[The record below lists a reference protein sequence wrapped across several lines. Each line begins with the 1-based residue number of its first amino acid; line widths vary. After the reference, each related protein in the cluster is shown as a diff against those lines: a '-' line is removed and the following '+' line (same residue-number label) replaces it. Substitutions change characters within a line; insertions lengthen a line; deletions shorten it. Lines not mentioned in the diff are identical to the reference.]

1 MSDVLCLNPGENRP
15 TVSAFGG
22 MPPLGLCWIAAV
34 LEKKEY
40 SVKILDLDWDNTC
53 LETVLDAEHPKMV
66 CLGGTTHTRFES
78 FNLAKKIKEK
88 DSSIVICYGGPH
100 ATFTADDTLAH
111 IDDIDIIVKG
121 EGEYTVLDI
130 AEVIIRNRGKLQ
142 DVLGISYRDGAN
154 IVHNSPRPPITD
166 LDALPLPARHLL
178 KMEYYRPKLEFL
190 NVTST
195 LVMTSRGCPVNCSY
209 CSASAMWGRRYTT
222 RSPQKVADEV
232 EMLIKE
238 YGVEGIEFQDST
250 ITLNRAHIEGLCDEF
265 ERRKLKFPWL
275 CELRVNT
282 VDKDLLARM
291 QRAGCYYIWFGLES
305 ASSQVLKEMKK
316 SITIEQVENV
326 INWAVE
332 LGIYTRVFI
341 TYGHIGETYEDAM
354 ITRKFV
360 EKHKDKITD
369 LGSGVGI
376 LIYPGTLVEKYAYE
390 IGCLPSNFSWA
401 EPYYN
406 KNNEFLMIAPEI
418 PVLIQPQFGYQ
429 ELYELRNKEVRGKIW
444 NVGEILKRMQT
455 KEGRKGLQSIAKG
468 MVKHTVSSTLKRLGI
483 NTVGKG

>member
-1 MSDVLCLNPGENRP
+1 MSDVLCLNPRENKP

-34 LEKKEY
+34 LEKNGY
-40 SVKILDLDWDNTC
+40 LVNILDLDWDNTC
-53 LETVLDAEHPKMV
+53 LESVIEAEHPKMV
-66 CLGGTTHTRFES
+66 CLSGTSHTRFES
-78 FNLAKKIKEK
+78 FNLAKIIKEK
-88 DSSIVICYGGPH
+88 DPSIVVCYGGCH
-100 ATFTADDTLAH
+100 ATFTADDTLSHVNA
-111 IDDIDIIVKG
+111 IDIIVKG

-130 AEVIIRNRGKLQ
+130 AGVIIRNKGKLQ
-142 DVLGISYRDGAN
+142 DVMGISYRDGDK
-154 IVHNSPRPPITD
+154 IVHNPSRPPITD
-166 LDALPLPARHLL
+166 LDSLPFPARHLL

-222 RSPQKVADEV
+222 RSPQNVADEV

-250 ITLNRAHIEGLCDEF
+250 ITLNRDHIEGLCDEF

-282 VDKDLLARM
+282 VDKDLLRRM
-291 QRAGCYYIWFGLES
+291 QKAGCYYIWFGLES
-305 ASSQVLKEMKK
+305 ASPQVLKKMKK
-316 SITIEQVENV
+316 GITIEQVENV

-354 ITRKFV
+354 TTWKFV
-360 EKHKDKITD
+360 QKHKNKITD
-369 LGSGVGI
+369 LGSGTGI
-376 LIYPGTLVEKYAYE
+376 LIYPGTMVEKYAYE

-401 EPYYN
+401 TPYYN
-406 KNNEFLMIAPEI
+406 KDNEFLIIAPEI

-429 ELYELRNKEVRGKIW
+429 ELHELRNKEVSGKIW
-444 NVGEILKRMQT
+444 NIGEILKRMKT
-455 KEGRKGLQSIAKG
+455 KEGRKGLQTIAKG
-468 MVKHTVSSTLKRLGI
+468 MIKHNIFRALKKSG
-483 NTVGKG
+483 N